1 MRIGVR
7 AARALTGLS
16 WSVASANSRFRS
28 LITALHET
36 AHDVPMFSTGLPIS
50 LPPMVG
56 PLVGVD
62 GIGRTGAGGVPI
74 FTDALT
80 VIFGFTDSGALT

>member
-1 MRIGVR
+1 
-7 AARALTGLS
+7 
-16 WSVASANSRFRS
+16 
-28 LITALHET
+28 
-36 AHDVPMFSTGLPIS
+36 MFSTGLPIS